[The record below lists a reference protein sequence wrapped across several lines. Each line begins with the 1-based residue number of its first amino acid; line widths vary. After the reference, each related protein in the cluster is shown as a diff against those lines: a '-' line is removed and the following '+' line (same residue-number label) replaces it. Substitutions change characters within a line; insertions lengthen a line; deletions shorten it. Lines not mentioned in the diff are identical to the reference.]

1 MPKIQDRNL
10 GLEQMKWDLWVRLD
24 SLLDQD
30 RISRPSREA
39 LLALNKEVIK
49 LPLSSRLQKKLSIQP
64 LE

>member
-1 MPKIQDRNL
+1 MLKIQDWNL
-10 GLEQMKWDLWVRLD
+10 GLEQLKWDLWVRLD

-39 LLALNKEVIK
+39 LLALNEEVIK
-49 LPLSSRLQKKLSIQP
+49 LPLSSRLQKKLSIQL